1 MTLAVAHKS
10 SDGKAVLDLVREV
23 RPKFNPESVTAE
35 FCAILQSYRITKV
48 VGDRYA
54 GEWPR
59 ERFHVH
65 GKIYQISAKVK
76 SDIYQALLPILN
88 SNNAELFELP
98 RMFSQFLGL
107 ERRTARGGRDSIDHS
122 PGGHDDIAN
131 AVGGALVLAYS
142 NPSGPRVHAIGV
154 PSFGSR
160 LIFESDSAWL
170 GKQ

>member
-1 MTLAVAHKS
+1 MRPSCASSSKLVA
-10 SDGKAVLDLVREV
+10 D
-23 RPKFNPESVTAE
+23 
-35 FCAILQSYRITKV
+35 
-48 VGDRYA
+48 A

-65 GKIYQISAKVK
+65 GKIYQTSDKVK

-88 SNNAELFELP
+88 SSNAELFELP

-107 ERRTARGGRDSIDHS
+107 ERRTARGGRDSIDHA

-142 NPSGPRVHAIGV
+142 TRQGHACTPSVFRH
-154 PSFGSR
+154 
-160 LIFESDSAWL
+160 SDR
-170 GKQ
+170 G

>member
-1 MTLAVAHKS
+1 M
-10 SDGKAVLDLVREV
+10 LDCLREV
-23 RPKFNPESVTAE
+23 IPPFSPESAVEE
-35 FCAILQSYRITKV
+35 FCSVLRRYRVSTV
-48 VGDRYA
+48 TGDKYA

-65 GKIYQISAKVK
+65 GKIYQISDKVK

-107 ERRTARGGRDSIDHS
+107 ERRTARGGRDSIDHA

-131 AVGGALVLAYS
+131 AVGGALVLAYP

-160 LIFESDSAWL
+160 LIFESDLAWL